1 MSTIYAYD
9 SAGFLGSLSHGR
21 PGDLDSIN
29 ASTYTRDAK
38 GRVTEI
44 DTIADGLIAYTYD
57 AADQLRSESRDGVLI
72 ESYDWDLAGNRLRP
86 GTVVGA
92 GNRLQSDGEFDYSY
106 DAEGRRES
114 RTNIVSNETTRYE
127 YDAAGRLVSAS
138 EYANPSSTQSLR
150 TSTTIFD
157 AVGRR
162 LSEQSETFDGSGNL
176 LSSDLNRFDYEGW
189 NTTSLRDVNGDLKNS
204 FVHGPGVDKVLAD
217 LKHDALGTGVDSV
230 VHALGDHQGTVR
242 DFAVVD
248 SAIDQIAS
256 VGHRDYD
263 AFGGLRSSTYELT
276 SASTDVA
283 DAASIAQQHLFGYT
297 GREHTAQEDRYDY
310 RMRSYDAASTRFLQT
325 DPLGLR
331 AGDTNLYRYVGNN
344 AVGYIDPL
352 GLGVH
357 PPAGPYEGSV
367 PNETRHAPGTPECA
381 CSCSCVSGQLDALNN
396 SSQAAPIEPEVSAK
410 QEPNLPGTKLPS
422 GSDSK
427 SPVPVLSN
435 TPNTNQYVGSNPVNS
450 MDPSGQMAVSKDP
463 IGFAAGDA
471 NLYRYV
477 GNQPTTKTDPSG
489 LVEEDP
495 PREQGHRSGNN
506 PEKHSAAQ
514 RARRLQQQNA
524 VRRAAQEARNDV
536 VNDAFKHIDNAIADL
551 EVCRKTEERKMLRG
565 GAGVSDYRRKFNELT
580 ESIERL
586 KEIEVTVED
595 GQIVDVKHIDELP
608 DSALKSLTKKGR
620 WIIRGGSKVFI
631 PLTALTIASSASRGY
646 AGDGFRSEG
655 GAVGA
660 FVEIGRDAC
669 EVETINGGVRGWAEW
684 MGDIIGLNR
693 SSAGGH
699 NRRILDAAQ
708 PGGGI
713 HAVPKRAN

>member
-1 MSTIYAYD
+1 
-9 SAGFLGSLSHGR
+9 
-21 PGDLDSIN
+21 
-29 ASTYTRDAK
+29 
-38 GRVTEI
+38 
-44 DTIADGLIAYTYD
+44 
-57 AADQLRSESRDGVLI
+57 
-72 ESYDWDLAGNRLRP
+72 
-86 GTVVGA
+86 
-92 GNRLQSDGEFDYSY
+92 
-106 DAEGRRES
+106 
-114 RTNIVSNETTRYE
+114 
-127 YDAAGRLVSAS
+127 
-138 EYANPSSTQSLR
+138 
-150 TSTTIFD
+150 
-157 AVGRR
+157 
-162 LSEQSETFDGSGNL
+162 
-176 LSSDLNRFDYEGW
+176 
-189 NTTSLRDVNGDLKNS
+189 
-204 FVHGPGVDKVLAD
+204 
-217 LKHDALGTGVDSV
+217 
-230 VHALGDHQGTVR
+230 
-242 DFAVVD
+242 
-248 SAIDQIAS
+248 
-256 VGHRDYD
+256 
-263 AFGGLRSSTYELT
+263 
-276 SASTDVA
+276 
-283 DAASIAQQHLFGYT
+283 
-297 GREHTAQEDRYDY
+297 
-310 RMRSYDAASTRFLQT
+310 
-325 DPLGLR
+325 
-331 AGDTNLYRYVGNN
+331 
-344 AVGYIDPL
+344 
-352 GLGVH
+352 
-357 PPAGPYEGSV
+357 
-367 PNETRHAPGTPECA
+367 
-381 CSCSCVSGQLDALNN
+381 
-396 SSQAAPIEPEVSAK
+396 
-410 QEPNLPGTKLPS
+410 
-422 GSDSK
+422 
-427 SPVPVLSN
+427 
-435 TPNTNQYVGSNPVNS
+435 
-450 MDPSGQMAVSKDP
+450 MAVSKDP